1 MDYGAGPMPRWPL
14 VLLCAACARALP
26 PPPPLPPPRLPP
38 GCEASLAGPWVLA
51 SDPGWRYLARDDGGT
66 LELLVTQAGAP
77 PDAGWR
83 PRRFLARPDAGT
95 DGDAGHP
102 AAGDPRGVPGEPGA
116 AGREAQAAAPG
127 STDGDAGRPAG
138 EVPRGPPGEPG
149 APVRDSAA
157 GGAPVRLVLE
167 RTPGGLV
174 GLTRVPA
181 PGGCAA
187 VFRTEVLGCEDGG
200 LVLRSQASLAV
211 GEGCAAA
218 PGPDRVD
225 RLVR

>member
-1 MDYGAGPMPRWPL
+1 MDYGAEPMPRWPL
-14 VLLCAACARALP
+14 LLLCAACARALP

-51 SDPGWRYLARDDGGT
+51 SDPGWRYLGRDDGGT
-66 LELLVTQAGAP
+66 LELLVTRAGAP

-83 PRRFLARPDAGT
+83 PRRFLARPV
-95 DGDAGHP
+95 DGDG
-102 AAGDPRGVPGEPGA
+102 GRGVPGEPGA
-116 AGREAQAAAPG
+116 PAREAQAAGQG

-149 APVRDSAA
+149 AAPREYTV

-200 LVLRSQASLAV
+200 LVLRSQASVAV